1 MSSATRMCSFLVPN
15 HPCYQLHHTRILN
28 FPILLTVGIYVV
40 KGEFEARI
48 CNERFWNELLSQ
60 QLPGL
65 HFKVVGCRTHLPKC
79 GAVPTP
85 LYPDIEFSC
94 SASEDIPVPRG
105 NFTAENWRGAEC
117 KRKKATFSFSQNH
130 YTMEFQKKEENFAG
144 RWKRSK

>member
-1 MSSATRMCSFLVPN
+1 MGKSKFT
-15 HPCYQLHHTRILN
+15 
-28 FPILLTVGIYVV
+28 LTVVTHVVRGEFEVGIYDRAFQYV
-40 KGEFEARI
+40 
-48 CNERFWNELLSQ
+48 LLPQ
-60 QLPGL
+60 RLPGL
-65 HFKVVGCRTHLPKC
+65 RFKPVEPSIHAPKC

>member
-1 MSSATRMCSFLVPN
+1 MGK
-15 HPCYQLHHTRILN
+15 H
-28 FPILLTVGIYVV
+28 VV
-40 KGEFEARI
+40 KGEFEAGI
-48 CNERFWNELLSQ
+48 CIEIFQNELLSQ
-60 QLPGL
+60 RVPGL
-65 HFKVVGCRTHLPKC
+65 RDKAVGCRTHLPKC

-117 KRKKATFSFSQNH
+117 KRKKATSSFSQNH

>member
-1 MSSATRMCSFLVPN
+1 MNLRPGGPKPPVLPTAPHPDIEFLV
-15 HPCYQLHHTRILN
+15 
-28 FPILLTVGIYVV
+28 LLTVGIYVV
-40 KGEFEARI
+40 KGEFGAGI
-48 CNERFWNELLSQ
+48 CTGGFWNKLLPQ
-60 QLPGL
+60 RLPGL
-65 HFKVVGCRTHLPKC
+65 RLISLEPHTHAPKC

-117 KRKKATFSFSQNH
+117 KRKKATSSFSQNH